1 MATLRHLSPLWLK
14 ILIWKREKNL
24 SFLRDQQNSK
34 RSIQVLA
41 HKSHS
46 TCMSTTLTLYHMF
59 SYHLFR
65 LSKCFPPYTTPTL
78 RPVAFCNGLWYCHFL
93 FCFVLFFLFVA
104 PHNPCWCLLRIGV
117 LHHWIW
123 WRCLPACCPARVKA
137 KQKSRLEGAP
147 WVVAQRQQ
155 GPPRHHRR
163 CHDDMDL
170 DGDGLDSGG
179 FAHKWKTFLIK
190 DANLRIRVASLI

>member
-93 FCFVLFFLFVA
+93 FCFVFPFCCPLWRAGVCCGLVS
-104 PHNPCWCLLRIGV
+104 CIIGFGG
-117 LHHWIW
+117 W
-123 WRCLPACCPARVKA
+123 WRCLPLLRESKRSKRAGWRELPGWWPNANGTPLVII
-137 KQKSRLEGAP
+137 
-147 WVVAQRQQ
+147 VVATIWMET
-155 GPPRHHRR
+155 GWT
-163 CHDDMDL
+163 L
-170 DGDGLDSGG
+170 GV
-179 FAHKWKTFLIK
+179 FAHIRKTFLIK
-190 DANLRIRVASLI
+190 HANLRIRVASLI